1 MKIIDKNGKL
11 FGKINIMD
19 IIIILLVI
27 VIVFAVYSKFNKNDS
42 GTAVSSTKQDIYI
55 VAEAY
60 SQVPEIAESI
70 VEGETL
76 VAQNKYQPGNI
87 DYVEITDDD
96 YVATTKDGKLVA
108 AKDTSRKTIEVGIK
122 CKANINGPYIDSG
135 GQEIKVGLPYWIKT
149 SNGQIKGVVKE
160 IRLEQ

>member
-27 VIVFAVYSKFNKNDS
+27 VIGFAVYSKYKKDS
-42 GTAVSSTKQDIYI
+42 ETVVSSTKKDIYI

-60 SQVPEIAESI
+60 SQAPEITESI

-76 VAQNKYQPGNI
+76 VAQNKYQSGNI

-96 YVATTKDGKLVA
+96 YVTTTKDGKLIA
-108 AKDTSRKTIEVGIK
+108 TKDTSRKRIEVGIK

>member
-11 FGKINIMD
+11 FGKINVMD
-19 IIIILLVI
+19 IIIVLLVI
-27 VIVFAVYSKFNKNDS
+27 VIGVAVINKLNNKGS
-42 GTAVSSTKQDIYI
+42 GTAISSAKKDIYI

-60 SQVPEIAESI
+60 SQAPDIAESI
-70 VEGETL
+70 VEGEAL

-87 DYVEITDDD
+87 DYVDIRDDD

-108 AKDTSRKTIEVGIK
+108 AKDSSRKTIEVGIN
-122 CKANINGPYIDSG
+122 CKANISGPYIDSG

-149 SNGQIKGVVKE
+149 SNGQIKGLVKE
-160 IRLEQ
+160 VRLEQ